1 MPTFLTTSKMNPAL
15 AARIE
20 AAVAG
25 RAGGEEKRATGPRRL
40 VVSLVRVTLVLLA
53 VFAIRSFLSFRHQE
67 VSQLD
72 LAKTALVADVRT
84 RSIDLTDAEKGLA
97 GRASPWLVSGSSGYE
112 GDLVSDELT
121 RGGLAKIL
129 TKPAVY
135 VRGAISAFG
144 SPKTIAEAA
153 ALSRKDALLVCLY
166 EPPKGRDEKTVFDQV
181 HAVYMG
187 GAGPRTR
194 TVELLHDGLLG
205 LPFLMPSWEDKIG
218 AAKSVVEVARLRR
231 ELEKAPIDA
240 AKRAAKAELLI
251 YAMDEPG
258 RGDGPVELDGER
270 LHDVRVGIVDLVR
283 NKVLL
288 RLKKT
293 VDPAW
298 ISSTSR
304 VVYAS
309 GLDGCLLA
317 LDVREAI
324 EAKK

>member
-20 AAVAG
+20 AAVTGSA
-25 RAGGEEKRATGPRRL
+25 RAGKGATGPKRL
-40 VVSLVRVTLVLLA
+40 VVSFVRVLVVFLA
-53 VFAIRSFLSFRHQE
+53 VFAVRSFLAFRHRE
-67 VSQLD
+67 VSELD
-72 LAKTALVADVRT
+72 LAKSALASDWTT
-84 RSIDLTDAEKGLA
+84 RSLDLTDAQKDLA
-97 GRASPWLVSGSSGYE
+97 GRVQPWLTSGSSGYE
-112 GDLVSDELT
+112 GDLIADELAH
-121 RGGLAKIL
+121 GGLTRLLAES
-129 TKPAVY
+129 AVY
-135 VRGAISAFG
+135 VRGAIGAFG
-144 SPKTIAEAA
+144 APKTIAEAA
-153 ALSRKDALLVCLY
+153 ALSRKDPLLVCLY
-166 EPPKGRDEKTVFDQV
+166 EPPKARDEKTVLEQV
-181 HAVYMG
+181 RAAYMG
-187 GAGPRTR
+187 GADRRTR
-194 TVELLHDGLLG
+194 GVELLHDGLVG
-205 LPFLMPSWEDKIG
+205 LPFLRAPWEAKI
-218 AAKSVVEVARLRR
+218 AASKTVPEVTALRR

-240 AKRAAKAELLI
+240 AKRAAKATLLI

-298 ISSTSR
+298 ISSTAR
-304 VVYAS
+304 VIYAS

-324 EAKK
+324 DAKK